1 MARFSEYVDS
11 DSYLPG
17 DIARSGLSDYRLY
30 PLETSRY
37 IANKRFTFQPK
48 AGKELDKDIDLFQNF
63 LNLQANPEKL
73 FTATAKMPDTPFGN
87 LSQYM
92 GV

>member
-17 DIARSGLSDYRLY
+17 DIFRSGLSDYQLY

-37 IANKRFTFQPK
+37 IANKKFTFQPK
-48 AGKELDKDIDLFQNF
+48 AGKELDKDVDLFQNF
-63 LNLQANPEKL
+63 LNLRANPERL
-73 FTATAKMPDTPFGN
+73 FTTAAKMPDTPFGN
-87 LSQYM
+87 LSRYM